1 MSHNAKKT
9 VLVVNSNVNILLLM
23 RGILQN
29 SYRVLLAADAE
40 SASRLLRIRG
50 LKIDMAVVDRKI
62 PGLPADELGR
72 CMREKRPRLSVKL
85 MDGFIENG
93 VVRLRAQG
101 ESGRPSS
108 DSLVQAISGAFAHA
122 RPVRKAKGTCA
133 RRSHVSTAAAAT
145 CGVDGYAAGKVMIA
159 AR

>member
-72 CMREKRPRLSVKL
+72 LMLEKRPRLSVKF

-93 VVRLRAQG
+93 VVRLRTHG
-101 ESGRPSS
+101 EAGRRVSN
-108 DSLVQAISGAFAHA
+108 SLVQAISGEFAHA
-122 RPVRKAKGTCA
+122 RPSRKATSACA
-133 RRSHVSTAAAAT
+133 RRSYVAT
-145 CGVDGYAAGKVMIA
+145 GAPAPSGVEGYGAG
-159 AR
+159 

>member
-40 SASRLLRIRG
+40 GATRLLRIRG

-62 PGLPADELGR
+62 PGLPAVELGR
-72 CMREKRPRLSVKL
+72 CILEKRPRLSVKF

-101 ESGRPSS
+101 ESGRRSS

-122 RPVRKAKGTCA
+122 RPSRKAVSTCA
-133 RRSHVSTAAAAT
+133 RRSHVSTAAPAPS
-145 CGVDGYAAGKVMIA
+145 GVDGYAAGKVMIA
-159 AR
+159 VR